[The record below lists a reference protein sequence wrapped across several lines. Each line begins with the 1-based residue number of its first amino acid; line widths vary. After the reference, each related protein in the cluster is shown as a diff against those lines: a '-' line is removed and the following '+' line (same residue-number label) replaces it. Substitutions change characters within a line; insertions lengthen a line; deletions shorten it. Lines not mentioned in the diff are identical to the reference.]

1 MITQTFPS
9 IITAEIQNLTPKYA
23 ESNWYAAIL
32 ALRDTYEIAIK
43 YSCLLLCAEI
53 YRSGDDS
60 VFRLLVNPER
70 SMPLGDWCN
79 DVIRGIWSS
88 SYVQGDDNMRMR
100 REAEKLLIH
109 AETIMTVENLTA
121 FNRMDLDGIFFV
133 FLSGYHSR
141 IKQKLI
147 QMIAGENK
155 DKTWMH
161 VGDIDPDGFDIVRH
175 LERSTGITFELYR
188 MGCAE
193 LKKYQKYT
201 KKLNQNDRAK
211 TEELLKIERYRETV
225 EYMMEHDCK
234 LEQEII
240 SWSESQ
246 KSAAKIKI

>member
-1 MITQTFPS
+1 ML
-9 IITAEIQNLTPKYA
+9 N
-23 ESNWYAAIL
+23 
-32 ALRDTYEIAIK
+32 
-43 YSCLLLCAEI
+43 
-53 YRSGDDS
+53 
-60 VFRLLVNPER
+60 
-70 SMPLGDWCN
+70 
-79 DVIRGIWSS
+79 
-88 SYVQGDDNMRMR
+88 
-100 REAEKLLIH
+100 EAEKLLIH

-121 FNRMDLDGIFFV
+121 FNRMNLDGIFFV

-161 VGDIDPDGFDIVRH
+161 FGDIDPDGFDIVRH